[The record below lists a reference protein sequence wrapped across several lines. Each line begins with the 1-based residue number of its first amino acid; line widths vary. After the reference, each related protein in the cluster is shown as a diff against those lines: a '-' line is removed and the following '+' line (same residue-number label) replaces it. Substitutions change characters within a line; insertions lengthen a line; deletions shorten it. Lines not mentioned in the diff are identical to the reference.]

1 MCFIVMIMLWHLGHL
16 GASHCEN
23 FRRAMSA
30 LLWSVEF
37 GMVGWHLY
45 GTHSDPFL
53 IRGGFDSE
61 FVELKVNIGF

>member
-1 MCFIVMIMLWHLGHL
+1 
-16 GASHCEN
+16 
-23 FRRAMSA
+23 MSA

-53 IRGGFDSE
+53 IRGRFDSE